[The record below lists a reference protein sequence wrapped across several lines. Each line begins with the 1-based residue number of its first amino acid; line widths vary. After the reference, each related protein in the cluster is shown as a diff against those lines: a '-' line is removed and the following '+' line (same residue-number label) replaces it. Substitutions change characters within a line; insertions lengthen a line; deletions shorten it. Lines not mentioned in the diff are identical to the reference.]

1 LHPLKL
7 LIRHAK
13 NLIEV
18 AYRRIHP
25 VFVRMRLV
33 ARTERRDNWLVR
45 RQIILGSQGRAHRSG
60 YEKSIKYFEKLE
72 SRYPFG
78 TYAQQAQMDIAYAY
92 YRLNDQPQGL
102 AAVDRFIKLHPN
114 HANVDYM
121 YYLRGLIN
129 FNDRTSI
136 FDTFV
141 DQDNTE
147 RDPKAVRDAFD
158 SFKLL
163 AERFP
168 DSQYTPDAL
177 ARMKYLVNSMAE
189 YDVHVA
195 NYYYRRG
202 AYVSAANRAQSA
214 IKEYPDTPAVEE
226 ALFVMMR
233 SYEAMGQ
240 KQLRDDTERV
250 IQATYPN
257 SVYYRGGPVA
267 KKKPWWKIW

>member
-1 LHPLKL
+1 MQKILLKL
-7 LIRHAK
+7 LTVAFVLSLSACGLLPEQKDETIGWSASKLYSEAK
-13 NLIEV
+13 DELT
-18 AYRRIHP
+18 A
-25 VFVRMRLV
+25 
-33 ARTERRDNWLVR
+33 
-45 RQIILGSQGRAHRSG
+45 GG

-114 HANVDYM
+114 HPNVDYM

-136 FDTFV
+136 FDTFT

-168 DSQYTPDAL
+168 DSTYTPDAM
-177 ARMKYLVNSMAE
+177 ARMKYLVNAMAQ

-195 NYYYRRG
+195 KYYYLRV
-202 AYVSAANRAQSA
+202 AYVSAVNRSQAA
-214 IKEYPDTPAVEE
+214 IKDYPDAPAVEE
-226 ALFVMMR
+226 ALFIMMR

-257 SVYYRGGPVA
+257 SPYYTGGPKDVKA
-267 KKKPWWKIW
+267 KPWWKIW